1 VCQKV
6 RHVKPPKFD
15 YHAPRT
21 LDEAIGLI
29 ARHDGGARVLAG
41 GQSLVPMLNFRLAQP
56 SALIDLRLI
65 PELAGITVHADTIR
79 FGAMTRQRQA
89 EKSALVAEWLPL
101 VAAALKWVGHA
112 PTRSR
117 GTIGGSIAHADPSA
131 ELPMVLRALDG
142 EVVAAGPRGER
153 VIPAEALFRSMF
165 TTALAS
171 DEILT
176 EVRMPRMPAGCAFAI
191 EEFAR
196 RPGDFAIV
204 AVAVVLE
211 PAVGASF
218 RSRIAVAGATETV
231 YRAVDA
237 ERLLSRGP
245 ASADAI
251 AAAAAS
257 ACEACTPMSDPRV
270 SGDYRRHL
278 IRVLTE
284 RALQRAASAAGP
296 WQPR

>member
-1 VCQKV
+1 M
-6 RHVKPPKFD
+6 KPPKFD
-15 YHAPRT
+15 YYAPRT

-56 SALIDLRLI
+56 AALIDLRLV
-65 PELAGITVHADTIR
+65 PGLAGITADADRIR

-89 EKSALVAEWLPL
+89 EKSALVIEHLPL
-101 VAAALKWVGHA
+101 MAAALKWVGHA

-117 GTIGGSIAHADPSA
+117 GTLGGSIAHADPSA

-153 VIPAEALFRSMF
+153 VIPAEALFHSMF
-165 TTALAS
+165 TTALAV

-176 EVRMPRMPAGCAFAI
+176 ELRIPRMPEGAACAI

-211 PAVGASF
+211 PMAGGSF
-218 RSRIAVAGATETV
+218 RSRIAVAGATEMV
-231 YRAVDA
+231 YRAHDA
-237 ERLLSRGP
+237 ERLVSRGTVSP
-245 ASADAI
+245 DVI
-251 AAAAAS
+251 AAAAVSAS
-257 ACEACTPMSDPRV
+257 QACTPMSDPRV

-278 IRVLTE
+278 IQVLTE
-284 RALQRAASAAGP
+284 RALQRAASTAGP
-296 WQPR
+296 WLAH

>member
-1 VCQKV
+1 
-6 RHVKPPKFD
+6 VKPPKFD

-21 LDEAIGLI
+21 LDEAIDLI

-56 SALIDLRLI
+56 AALIDLRLV
-65 PELAGITVHADTIR
+65 PGLADITVDADRIR

-89 EKSALVAEWLPL
+89 EKSAPVAEHLPL
-101 VAAALKWVGHA
+101 MAAALKWVGHA

-131 ELPMVLRALDG
+131 ELPLVLRALDG

-165 TTALAS
+165 TTALAA

-176 EVRMPRMPAGCAFAI
+176 EVRMPRMPEGCAFAI

-204 AVAVVLE
+204 AVVVVLE
-211 PAVGASF
+211 PVAGGAF

-231 YRAVDA
+231 YRAADA
-237 ERLLSRGP
+237 ERLVSQGTVSP
-245 ASADAI
+245 DVI

-257 ACEACTPMSDPRV
+257 ASYACTPMADPRV

-278 IRVLTE
+278 IQVLTG

-296 WQPR
+296 WLAR

>member
-1 VCQKV
+1 
-6 RHVKPPKFD
+6 VKPPSFA

-21 LDEAIGLI
+21 LADAIDLV
-29 ARHDGGARVLAG
+29 ARHDGAARVLAG

-56 SALIDLRLI
+56 DALVDLRLI
-65 PELAGITVHADTIR
+65 GELAGIMLEQDTVRI
-79 FGAMTRQRQA
+79 GAMTRQRQA
-89 EKSALVAEWLPL
+89 ERSPL
-101 VAAALKWVGHA
+101 VAQHLPLMAAALPWIGHA

-142 EVVAAGPRGER
+142 TVVATGPRGTRE
-153 VIPAEALFRSMF
+153 IPAASFFESMF
-165 TTALAS
+165 TTALAP

-176 EVRMPRMPAGCAFAI
+176 EVRLPRMRAGCGVAI

-211 PAVGASF
+211 PLSATRFGA
-218 RSRIAVAGATETV
+218 RIAVAGATDRVFRAGQAESLLGADPLLPDTV
-231 YRAVDA
+231 
-237 ERLLSRGP
+237 
-245 ASADAI
+245 

-257 ACEACTPMSDPRV
+257 AAAHVTPMADPRI
-270 SGDYRRHL
+270 SADYRRHL
-278 IRVLTE
+278 IEVLTR
-284 RALQRAASAAGP
+284 RALARAAAMPGP

>member
-1 VCQKV
+1 M
-6 RHVKPPKFD
+6 KPPKFD

-56 SALIDLRLI
+56 AALIDLRLV
-65 PELAGITVHADTIR
+65 PGLAGITVDPDRIR

-89 EKSALVAEWLPL
+89 EKSASVAEHLPL
-101 VAAALKWVGHA
+101 MTAALKWVGHA
-112 PTRSR
+112 PTRTR

-142 EVVAAGPRGER
+142 EVVTAGPRGER
-153 VIPAEALFRSMF
+153 VIPAESLFRSMF
-165 TTALAS
+165 TTALAA
-171 DEILT
+171 DEILI
-176 EVRMPRMPAGCAFAI
+176 EVRVPRMPKGCAFAI

-211 PAVGASF
+211 PVAGGAF

-231 YRAVDA
+231 YRALDA
-237 ERLLSRGP
+237 EHLVSRGRV
-245 ASADAI
+245 SADVI

-257 ACEACTPMSDPRV
+257 ASEACTPMSDPRV

-278 IRVLTE
+278 IRVLTG

-296 WQPR
+296 WLAR